1 MRRVRGERVR
11 RRRRGRRGTT
21 IMIEEKESREKERR
35 EELINER
42 LKQKWQEKKTK
53 QNKIDLNL
61 IIQKRRE
68 MFKERF
74 GIYSARDE

>member
-11 RRRRGRRGTT
+11 RRRRRGTT

-42 LKQKWQEKKTK
+42 LKQKWQEKKT
-53 QNKIDLNL
+53 NKINLNL

>member
-11 RRRRGRRGTT
+11 RRGRRRGTT

-42 LKQKWQEKKTK
+42 LKQKWQEKKT
-53 QNKIDLNL
+53 NKINLNL

-68 MFKERF
+68 MLKERF
-74 GIYSARDE
+74 GIYSAREE